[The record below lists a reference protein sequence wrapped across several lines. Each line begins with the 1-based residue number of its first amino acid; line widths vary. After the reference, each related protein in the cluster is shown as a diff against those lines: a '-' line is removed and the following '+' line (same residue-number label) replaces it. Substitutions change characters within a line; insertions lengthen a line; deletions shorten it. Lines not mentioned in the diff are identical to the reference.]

1 MLPLYIIPA
10 KNKCKLFGWRNIKIV
25 IFFVLEVLTVTYKKI
40 SPKELHE
47 RIQGDEK
54 VVLLDVRAEEKY
66 KDFHIESS
74 QVVSFNITKTEIFE
88 LEEGTEPSALPKE
101 GPIVVT
107 CTTGNSA
114 EKCAK
119 ILDGLGYQV
128 EVLEGGLTAWKEYR
142 K

>member
-10 KNKCKLFGWRNIKIV
+10 KNICKLFGWRNIKIV
-25 IFFVLEVLTVTYKKI
+25 IFFVLEVLSVTYKKI

-47 RIQGDEK
+47 RILGEEK
-54 VVLLDVRAEEKY
+54 AVLLDVRAEEKY

-74 QVVSFNITKTEIFE
+74 QVVSFNIPKTEIFN
-88 LEEGTEPSALPKE
+88 LEEGGVLSQLPKE
-101 GPIVVT
+101 RPVVVT

-114 EKCAK
+114 AKCAK
-119 ILDGLGYQV
+119 ILDELGFKV

>member
-1 MLPLYIIPA
+1 M
-10 KNKCKLFGWRNIKIV
+10 
-25 IFFVLEVLTVTYKKI
+25 EVLTVTYKKI

-47 RIQGDEK
+47 RIKGKET
-54 VVLLDVRAEEKY
+54 VVVLDVRAEEKY
-66 KDFHIESS
+66 RDYHIEDS
-74 QVVSFNITKTEIFE
+74 QLKSVNIPKTEIYE
-88 LEEGTEPSALPKE
+88 LTEGAEPLALPKE

-119 ILDGLGYQV
+119 ILDGLGFNV
-128 EVLEGGLTAWKEYR
+128 EVLEGGLTAWKEFR